1 MNVMNEE
8 KYDFPRK
15 LLCGCDFIA
24 RQIILLRGRFRF
36 FWLCAIWGI
45 EYAGSGRFIGSV
57 VLRNTRRGKIRLGH
71 DVVAQANFK
80 MNPIGPVYPCLFD
93 VRPGGEI
100 EIGDGTG
107 MTSVIISSRKK
118 ISIGKCCKIG
128 GGTKIIDHN
137 YHAMDAEA
145 RRNRCGDA
153 KPREIVIGDDVFIG
167 TNAII
172 LKGTKIGNRSVI
184 AAGSVVFGLDIP
196 PDSLVRGNPAVIV
209 KRQ

>member
-1 MNVMNEE
+1 MSDQ
-8 KYDFPRK
+8 KYDLPRK

-24 RQIILLRGRFRF
+24 RQLISLWGRLRFLWF
-36 FWLCAIWGI
+36 CAIWGI
-45 EYAGSGRFIGSV
+45 EYAGCGRFIGPV
-57 VLRNTRRGKIRLGH
+57 VLRNTKRGKIRLGRG
-71 DVVAQANFK
+71 VVAQANFR
-80 MNPIGPVYPCLFD
+80 MNPIGPIGPCLFD

-100 EIGDGTG
+100 EVGDGTG

-118 ISIGKCCKIG
+118 ISIGRYCKIG

-153 KPREIVIGDDVFIG
+153 KPREIAIGDDVFIG
-167 TNAII
+167 TDALI
-172 LKGTKIGNRSVI
+172 LKGTKIGDRAVI

>member
-1 MNVMNEE
+1 MNGE
-8 KYDFPRK
+8 KYDLLRK
-15 LLCGCDFIA
+15 CLCGYDFVI
-24 RQIILLRGRFRF
+24 RRLISFWGRLRFL
-36 FWLCAIWGI
+36 WICSIWGI
-45 EYAGSGRFIGSV
+45 GHSGQGRFIGPV
-57 VLRNTRRGKIRLGH
+57 VLRNTRSGKIRLGR
-71 DVVAQANFK
+71 DVVAQANFRI
-80 MNPIGPVYPCLFD
+80 NPIGPVCPCLFD

-107 MTSVIISSRKK
+107 MTSVIVSSSRKV
-118 ISIGKCCKIG
+118 SIGRYCKIG

-153 KPREIVIGDDVFIG
+153 KPREIAIGDDVFIG

-172 LKGTKIGNRSVI
+172 LKGTKIGDRAVI

-209 KRQ
+209 MRK